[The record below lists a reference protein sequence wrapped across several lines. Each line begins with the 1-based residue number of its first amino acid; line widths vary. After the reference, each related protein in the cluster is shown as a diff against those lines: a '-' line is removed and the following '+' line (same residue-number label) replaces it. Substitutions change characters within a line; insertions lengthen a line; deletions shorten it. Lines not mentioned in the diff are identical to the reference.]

1 MRFLTESLYV
11 WYVHYLCDE
20 MITFELLAAGVKN
33 LYFNKT
39 QHHIENCGM
48 GSKEELFL

>member
-1 MRFLTESLYV
+1 MRFLRESLYV

-20 MITFELLAAGVKN
+20 MITYELLAAGVKN

-39 QHHIENCGM
+39 QVHIEHCGM
-48 GSKEELFL
+48 RSQEELSL